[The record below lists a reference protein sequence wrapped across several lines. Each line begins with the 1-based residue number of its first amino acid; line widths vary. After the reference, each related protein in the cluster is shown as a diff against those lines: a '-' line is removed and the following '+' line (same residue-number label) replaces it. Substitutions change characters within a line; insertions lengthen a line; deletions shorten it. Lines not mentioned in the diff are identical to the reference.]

1 MKYMSAWIIL
11 LLAGAGCYQRQDPVM
26 QAAQDLQDMAYGF
39 AAQEEEQIRRLN
51 ALRLGMSDEEVLDA
65 VGSPSARQSTGA
77 SPAESREVW
86 TYRKG
91 LRPQATLTFTD
102 QRLTEIKIE

>member
-1 MKYMSAWIIL
+1 MKYINAWVAL
-11 LLAGAGCYQRQDPVM
+11 LFLAGAGCYQRDPVM
-26 QAAQDLQDMAYGF
+26 QAAQDLQDMAYDF
-39 AAQEEEQIRRLN
+39 AAKEEEQIHRLN

-65 VGSPSARQSTGA
+65 VGAPSTRQSTGA

-102 QRLTEIKIE
+102 QRLTEIKVE